1 MIRRFTPS
9 RTLRLAACTALCTLL
24 PTTLLAQQTSVTGTA
39 GTTITMT
46 ELATFDGAWAMAFLP
61 DGRALVTEKGG
72 NMWLLNARG
81 AKIARIG
88 NVPVV
93 KERGQ
98 GGLGDI
104 IVDPDFANNGVV
116 YLSYVERDAD
126 DDKRSGAVVERATL
140 TLTSNGGA
148 LSDRDVIW
156 EQFPKVTGNGHYGHR
171 LAVSPDGHLFITS
184 GDRQKFT
191 PAQNMDMNLGKV
203 LRIKTDGSIPE
214 DNPFFG
220 QSGVTNQIWS
230 FGHRNPLGMDF
241 DAEGDLWVH
250 EMGPKHG
257 DELNRIVRSENY
269 GYPVVSNGDHYSG
282 KEIPDHA
289 TKPVYEDPATYWV
302 PAISPAGFVIYDGDL
317 MADFKGDGFIGGLSS
332 QALVRVVF
340 DKDKIGA
347 VSSSPSQSDRR
358 STIAT
363 EAERFEWGKRIRE
376 VEQGPDGALYVL
388 EDNEGRLLK
397 LTPG

>member
-1 MIRRFTPS
+1 MIRPLRF
-9 RTLRLAACTALCTLL
+9 AACIALCTLL
-24 PTTLLAQQTSVTGTA
+24 PTTLLAQTSVTGTA
-39 GTTITMT
+39 GTKIAMK
-46 ELATFDGAWAMAFLP
+46 ELASFDGAWAMAFLP
-61 DGRALVTEKGG
+61 DGRALVTEQGG
-72 NMWLLNARG
+72 TMWLLSASG

-104 IVDPDFANNGVV
+104 IVDPDFATNGMV

-126 DDKRSGAVVERATL
+126 NNKLSGAVVERAKL
-140 TLTSNGGA
+140 SLTSNGGTLA
-148 LSDRDVIW
+148 ERDVIW
-156 EQFPKVTGNGHYGHR
+156 QQYPKVTGNGHYGHR
-171 LAVSPDGHLFITS
+171 LAISPDGYLFITS

-191 PAQNMDMNLGKV
+191 PSQNMDMNLGKV
-203 LRIKTDGSIPE
+203 LRINTDGTVPE
-214 DNPFFG
+214 DNPFYG
-220 QSGVTNQIWS
+220 QGGVTNQIWS
-230 FGHRNPLGMDF
+230 LGHRNPLGIDF
-241 DAEGDLWVH
+241 DADGGLWVH

-257 DELNRIVRSENY
+257 DELNRIIRSENY

-289 TKPVYEDPATYWV
+289 TNPIFEDPAAYWV
-302 PAISPAGFVIYDGDL
+302 PAISPAGFVIYEGDL
-317 MADFKGDGFIGGLSS
+317 MPGFKGDGFIGGLSS
-332 QALVRVVF
+332 QALVRIVF
-340 DKDKIGA
+340 DSDKIAA
-347 VSSSPSQSDRR
+347 VSETPAKTDRR
-358 STIAT
+358 TTIAT

-388 EDNEGRLLK
+388 EDNDGRLLK

>member
-1 MIRRFTPS
+1 MIRALRF
-9 RTLRLAACTALCTLL
+9 AACTAVCTLL
-24 PTTLLAQQTSVTGTA
+24 PTILLAQTSVTGTA
-39 GTTITMT
+39 GTKIAIK

-61 DGRALVTEKGG
+61 DGRALVTEQGG
-72 NMWLLNARG
+72 TMWLLSASG

-88 NVPVV
+88 NVPTV

-104 IVDPDFANNGVV
+104 IIDPNFASNGMV
-116 YLSYVERDAD
+116 YLSYVERDAED
-126 DDKRSGAVVERATL
+126 EKRSGAVVERAKL
-140 TLTSNGGA
+140 SLTSNGGTLA
-148 LSDRDVIW
+148 ERDVIW
-156 EQFPKVTGNGHYGHR
+156 QQYPKVTGNGHYGHR
-171 LAVSPDGHLFITS
+171 LAISPEGHLFITS

-191 PAQNMDMNLGKV
+191 PSQNMDMNLGKV
-203 LRIKTDGSIPE
+203 LRINTDGSVPE
-214 DNPFFG
+214 DNPFYAQG
-220 QSGVTNQIWS
+220 GVTKEIWS
-230 FGHRNPLGMDF
+230 LGHRNPLGIDF
-241 DAEGDLWVH
+241 DADGGLWVH

-282 KEIPDHA
+282 KEIPDHS
-289 TKPVYEDPATYWV
+289 TNPIFEDPAAYWV

-317 MADFKGDGFIGGLSS
+317 MTDFKGDGFIGGLSS
-332 QALVRVVF
+332 EALVRIVF
-340 DKDKIGA
+340 DKDKIDA
-347 VSSSPSQSDRR
+347 VSDSPAKNDRR

-388 EDNEGRLLK
+388 EDNDGRLLK

>member
-1 MIRRFTPS
+1 MIRALRF
-9 RTLRLAACTALCTLL
+9 AACTTVCALL
-24 PTTLLAQQTSVTGTA
+24 PATVLAQTSVTGTA
-39 GTTITMT
+39 GTTMTMQ
-46 ELATFDGAWAMAFLP
+46 ELATFDGAWAMTFLP
-61 DGRALVTEKGG
+61 DGRALVNEQGG
-72 NMWLLNARG
+72 TMWLLSSSG

-88 NVPVV
+88 NVPMV

-104 IVDPDFANNGVV
+104 IVDPDFATNGIV
-116 YLSYVERDAD
+116 YLSYVERDAED
-126 DDKRSGAVVERATL
+126 EKRSGAVVERAKL
-140 TLTSNGGA
+140 SLTSNGGD
-148 LSDRDVIW
+148 LSERDVIW
-156 EQFPKVTGNGHYGHR
+156 QQYPKVTGNGHYGHR
-171 LAVSPDGHLFITS
+171 LAISPEGHLFITS

-191 PAQNMDMNLGKV
+191 PSQNMDMNLGKV
-203 LRIKTDGSIPE
+203 LRINTDGSVPE
-214 DNPFFG
+214 DNPFYAQG
-220 QSGVTNQIWS
+220 GVTKEIWS
-230 FGHRNPLGMDF
+230 LGHRNPLGIDF
-241 DAEGDLWVH
+241 DADGGLWVH

-257 DELNRIVRSENY
+257 DELNRIIRSENY

-289 TKPVYEDPATYWV
+289 SNPVFEDPATYWV

-317 MADFKGDGFIGGLSS
+317 IADFKGDGFIGGLSS

-340 DKDKIGA
+340 SEDKIDA
-347 VSSSPSQSDRR
+347 VSDSPSKTDMRR
-358 STIAT
+358 TIAT